1 MSLMD
6 SVQNFKSGQIYE
18 VLSKTNTGKFTST
31 FRQDRLVV
39 DDEEFDSNGELR
51 DENQKFLIYI
61 LKDKTT
67 FKGEP
72 VTITFFK
79 DITFGVLYENL
90 KAQDELLNLI
100 T

>member
-1 MSLMD
+1 
-6 SVQNFKSGQIYE
+6 

-31 FRQDRLVV
+31 FRQNRLIA
-39 DDEEFDSNGELR
+39 DDEESDSNGGLR